1 MADALQKILDKL
13 VAVDAGSG
21 VTAAS
26 VTADVNEE
34 VEKSDVVAENTH
46 DAEVQRIKNESK
58 EEM

>member
-21 VTAAS
+21 ATAAS

-34 VEKSDVVAENTH
+34 VEKGDVVAEDTH
-46 DAEVQRIKNESK
+46 DADVQRIKNESK